1 MTTTMPAG
9 AGADLPIRSQSVRTR
24 RPPTSSRPEPLPR
37 SESSTRAEA
46 SRPHRSRSQRSTT
59 APSPRHQPQSEMPPA
74 PATPNHHAG
83 PVEEHRDGASA
94 DQRRHHTSAST
105 TTTTKQHKYRTS
117 IPAPS
122 GNYTFIKTIGQGS
135 MGKVKLAKKE
145 GTNELVACKI
155 IERVSQ
161 DDGRQSREEREKAD
175 AAREDRNAREAAI
188 VSLLNH
194 QYICG
199 LRDNLRTR
207 WHWYMLFEY
216 VNGGQM
222 LDYIISHGKLKE
234 KQARKFARQ
243 IASAVDYCHR
253 NSIVHRDLKI
263 ENILISK
270 TGDIKIID
278 FGLSNLFSP
287 DEDRKLK
294 TYCGSLYFA
303 APELL
308 QAKPYTGPEVDV
320 WSFGV
325 VLFVLVCGKVPFD
338 DQYMP
343 ALHQKIKKGAVDY
356 PNWLSSE
363 CKHLIS
369 RMLVTDPKQR
379 ATMHEVMN
387 HPWML
392 KGYNGPPE
400 NYLPQREPLSLP
412 LDPEVITNMTGFKF
426 GPAEYIREEL
436 TKRIKSPKYQA
447 AVRRLEKEREQPS
460 NTPKD
465 AEKRR
470 GFGFD
475 FYKRRNSVTSRD
487 TLTNTSSEG
496 LPIGDDPLNA
506 FDPLVSI
513 YYLVREKLERE
524 RQNAQPPSIPP
535 KVQAP
540 PSPQHPTQQSLV
552 PPSPIVRP
560 KEKHSLAEI
569 VPPQPAHTEDRRR
582 PRARSHS
589 EEQQREPAKN
599 GLLSPDMVPQHQQQQ
614 QIKKESTAAGI
625 FRRLSTR
632 DRRKDANP
640 ESKSSLI
647 QKSVSMR
654 AKSLGH
660 ARRESI
666 QARRAKREAEA
677 RENPVVREETDAE
690 LGEALEGG
698 AGDTSGGSNERFGQD
713 GEPIEDPD
721 LAKPVFL
728 KGIFSVSTTSTKPL
742 PEIRADIK
750 RVLKMLGVEY
760 TEIKGGFRCSHAPSV
775 VRGEESERERDRDR
789 DGYGGRG
796 ERSSR
801 RYSSSGQEVSRG
813 GRGGAGGEIR
823 FEILIVKVPIVT
835 LHGVQFKR
843 VGGDTWQYK
852 GVAETIVK
860 ELRL

>member
-1 MTTTMPAG
+1 MATTLQP
-9 AGADLPIRSQSVRTR
+9 GADVPIRSQSVRTSR
-24 RPPTSSRPEPLPR
+24 RPPTSSRGEQPVPR
-37 SESSTRAEA
+37 SESSTRAES
-46 SRPHRSRSQRSTT
+46 SRVHRRSSQRSDSG
-59 APSPRHQPQSEMPPA
+59 ASPRHRPPA
-74 PATPNHHAG
+74 DMAPAAPNNPGPTGDGRDASDTKDYAVAHRAG
-83 PVEEHRDGASA
+83 
-94 DQRRHHTSAST
+94 
-105 TTTTKQHKYRTS
+105 TTKHRYRTV

-122 GNYTFIKTIGQGS
+122 GNYAFIKTIGQGS

-155 IERVSQ
+155 IERVSP
-161 DDGRQSREEREKAD
+161 DDGRTTREEREKAD
-175 AAREDRNAREAAI
+175 NAREDRNAREAAI

-199 LRDNLRTR
+199 LRDNLRTK

-287 DEDRKLK
+287 EEDRKLK

-343 ALHQKIKKGAVDY
+343 ALHQKIKKGVVDY

-379 ATMHEVMN
+379 ATMQEVMN

-392 KGYNGPPE
+392 KGYNGPPD
-400 NYLPQREPLSLP
+400 NYLPHREPLSLP
-412 LDPEVITNMTGFKF
+412 LDPEVIQKMTGFKF
-426 GPAEYIREEL
+426 GPAEYIQNEL

-447 AVRRLEKEREQPS
+447 AVKRLEKERELPPPA
-460 NTPKD
+460 PKD
-465 AEKRR
+465 VERRR

-487 TLTNTSSEG
+487 TLTNTSAEG

-506 FDPLVSI
+506 FDPMISI

-524 RQNAQPPSIPP
+524 RKDLQAPP
-535 KVQAP
+535 KVVEP
-540 PSPQHPTQQSLV
+540 PSPQQKQVPV
-552 PPSPIVRP
+552 PPSPVVRP

-569 VPPQPAHTEDRRR
+569 VPPQPVHTDSRSRQR
-582 PRARSHS
+582 TRSHS
-589 EEQQREPAKN
+589 EDQAREPVKN
-599 GLLSPDMVPQHQQQQ
+599 GLLSPDMIPV
-614 QIKKESTAAGI
+614 KKESTAAGI
-625 FRRLSTR
+625 LRRLSTR
-632 DRRKDANP
+632 DRRKEP
-640 ESKSSLI
+640 STEKPSGLI
-647 QKSVSMR
+647 RGSVSMR

-666 QARRAKREAEA
+666 QARRARREAEA
-677 RENPVVREETDAE
+677 REQQPVKEETDAE
-690 LGEALEGG
+690 LADRDRDGEAGE
-698 AGDTSGGSNERFGQD
+698 TSGGSNERLS
-713 GEPIEDPD
+713 EDPD
-721 LAKPVFL
+721 LVKPVFL

-750 RVLKMLGVEY
+750 RVLKQLGVDF
-760 TEIKGGFRCSHAPSV
+760 TEIRGGFSCAHSPSII
-775 VRGEESERERDRDR
+775 EEARQLQPVTAD
-789 DGYGGRG
+789 
-796 ERSSR
+796 
-801 RYSSSGQEVSRG
+801 
-813 GRGGAGGEIR
+813 GEIQ
-823 FEILIVKVPIVT
+823 FEILIVKVPIVS

-843 VGGDTWQYK
+843 VGGSAWQYK
-852 GVAETIVK
+852 AMAEQIVK

>member
-1 MTTTMPAG
+1 MATTLPAG
-9 AGADLPIRSQSVRTR
+9 AEMPMRSQSVRTR
-24 RPPTSSRPEPLPR
+24 RPPTSSRAEPLPR

-46 SRPHRSRSQRSTT
+46 SRPHRRSSQRSATT
-59 APSPRHQPQSEMPPA
+59 ASSPRHHQQPDMPA
-74 PATPNHHAG
+74 PAPSSNAG
-83 PVEEHRDGASA
+83 TTEEPRDGAA
-94 DQRRHHTSAST
+94 AGAHRTS
-105 TTTTKQHKYRTS
+105 KHRYRTV

-122 GNYTFIKTIGQGS
+122 GNYAFIKTIGQGS

-145 GTNELVACKI
+145 GTNELASLIVACKI
-155 IERVSQ
+155 IERVSP
-161 DDGRQSREEREKAD
+161 DDGRQSREDREKAD

-287 DEDRKLK
+287 EEDRKLK

-369 RMLVTDPKQR
+369 RMLVTDPRQR

-400 NYLPQREPLSLP
+400 NFLPHREPLSLP
-412 LDPEVITNMTGFKF
+412 LDPEVITHMTGFKF
-426 GPAEYIREEL
+426 GPPDFIREEL
-436 TKRIKSPKYQA
+436 TKKIKSPKYQA
-447 AVRRLEKEREQPS
+447 AIRRLEKERELPQPM
-460 NTPKD
+460 PKD

-475 FYKRRNSVTSRD
+475 FYKRRNSITSKE
-487 TLTNTSSEG
+487 TLTNSSSDG
-496 LPIGDDPLNA
+496 LPVGDDPLNA
-506 FDPLVSI
+506 FDPMISI

-524 RQNAQPPSIPP
+524 RQAAQPSVAP
-535 KVQAP
+535 KVQVP
-540 PSPQHPTQQSLV
+540 QSPQQPQPPPT
-552 PPSPIVRP
+552 PHSPVVRP

-569 VPPQPAHTEDRRR
+569 VPAQPAHTESGRVR

-589 EEQQREPAKN
+589 EDQAREPVKN
-599 GLLSPDMVPQHQQQQ
+599 GLLSPDMIPPT
-614 QIKKESTAAGI
+614 KRASGAASLL
-625 FRRLSTR
+625 RRLSTR
-632 DRRKDANP
+632 DRRKEPVSEGSGNNNNNKA
-640 ESKSSLI
+640 STLI

-677 RENPVVREETDAE
+677 RDQPQQQQQQSVREETDAE
-690 LGEALEGG
+690 LLAEPEL
-698 AGDTSGGSNERFGQD
+698 AGDTSGGSNDRLM
-713 GEPIEDPD
+713 PEDPD
-721 LAKPVFL
+721 LVKPVYL

-750 RVLKMLGVEY
+750 RVLKMLGVDY
-760 TEIKGGFRCSHAPSV
+760 TEIKGGFSCLHAPSLADSGDHRRDDRYPSPQRV
-775 VRGEESERERDRDR
+775 GRASEQRVAD
-789 DGYGGRG
+789 
-796 ERSSR
+796 
-801 RYSSSGQEVSRG
+801 
-813 GRGGAGGEIR
+813 GEIR
-823 FEILIVKVPIVT
+823 FEIVIVKVPIVS

-843 VGGDTWQYK
+843 VGGNTWQYK
-852 GVAETIVK
+852 AMAEQIVR

>member
-1 MTTTMPAG
+1 MATSVPAG
-9 AGADLPIRSQSVRTR
+9 ADGPMRSQSVRTR
-24 RPPTSSRPEPLPR
+24 RPPTSSRAEPLPR
-37 SESSTRAEA
+37 SESSSKAES
-46 SRPHRSRSQRSTT
+46 SRPHRRSSQRSTSAAT
-59 APSPRHQPQSEMPPA
+59 SPRHAPQPEMAGHSPTPA
-74 PATPNHHAG
+74 PAPNMAVA
-83 PVEEHRDGASA
+83 PDDHRDSA
-94 DQRRHHTSAST
+94 GGHRQPKHR
-105 TTTTKQHKYRTS
+105 YRAA

-122 GNYTFIKTIGQGS
+122 GNYTFMKTIGQGS

-145 GTNELVACKI
+145 GTNEFVACKI
-155 IERVSQ
+155 IERVTP
-161 DDGRQSREEREKAD
+161 DDGRQTREEREKTD
-175 AAREDRNAREAAI
+175 SAREDRNAREAAI
-188 VSLLNH
+188 VSLLSH
-194 QYICG
+194 KYICA
-199 LRDNLRTR
+199 LHDNLRTR

-287 DEDRKLK
+287 EDDRKLK

-356 PNWLSSE
+356 PNWLTSE
-363 CKHLIS
+363 CKNLIS

-379 ATMHEVMN
+379 ATMYEVMN

-392 KGYNGPPE
+392 KGYGAPPD
-400 NYLPQREPLSLP
+400 NYLPHREPLALP
-412 LDPEVITNMTGFKF
+412 LDAEVIDRMTGFKF
-426 GPAEYIREEL
+426 GPPEYIRDEL
-436 TKRIKSPKYQA
+436 TRKIKSPKYQA
-447 AVRRLEKEREQPS
+447 AVRRLERERDIPQP
-460 NTPKD
+460 TQRD

-475 FYKRRNSVTSRD
+475 FYKRRNSVTSKE

-496 LPIGDDPLNA
+496 LSIGDDPLNA
-506 FDPLVSI
+506 FDPMISI

-524 RQNAQPPSIPP
+524 RKEPQQPSKAHQPSSP
-535 KVQAP
+535 QQSEAP
-540 PSPQHPTQQSLV
+540 PV
-552 PPSPIVRP
+552 PPSPIARP
-560 KEKHSLAEI
+560 REKHSLAEI
-569 VPPQPAHTEDRRR
+569 VPPQPTHVTEGRTRQ
-582 PRARSHS
+582 RARSHS
-589 EEQQREPAKN
+589 EDQAREPVKN
-599 GLLSPDMVPQHQQQQ
+599 GLLSPDMIPV
-614 QIKKESTAAGI
+614 KKESTAAGI

-632 DRRKDANP
+632 DRRKEP
-640 ESKSSLI
+640 PPPTTPTESKPNTLI
-647 QKSVSMR
+647 RGSVSMR

-666 QARRAKREAEA
+666 QARRARREAE
-677 RENPVVREETDAE
+677 REQQPVKEETDAE
-690 LGEALEGG
+690 LGGDGDGDGEGE
-698 AGDTSGGSNERFGQD
+698 TSGGSHERLEQ
-713 GEPIEDPD
+713 DPD
-721 LAKPVFL
+721 LAKPVYL

-742 PEIRADIK
+742 LEIRADIK
-750 RVLKMLGVEY
+750 RVLKQIGVDY
-760 TEIKGGFRCSHAPSV
+760 TEIRGGFSCRHSPSLADDPSQPEPTV
-775 VRGEESERERDRDR
+775 AD
-789 DGYGGRG
+789 
-796 ERSSR
+796 
-801 RYSSSGQEVSRG
+801 
-813 GRGGAGGEIR
+813 GEIK
-823 FEILIVKVPIVT
+823 FEILIVKVPIVS

-843 VGGDTWQYK
+843 VAGNTWNYK
-852 GVAETIVK
+852 TMAEQIVR

>member
-1 MTTTMPAG
+1 MATTVSAG
-9 AGADLPIRSQSVRTR
+9 AELPIRSQSVRTR
-24 RPPTSSRPEPLPR
+24 RPPTASRPDPLPR

-46 SRPHRSRSQRSTT
+46 STRTEHSQQQQNSSPYRRSSKRSTT
-59 APSPRHQPQSEMPPA
+59 AQSPRSPQQEMPP
-74 PATPNHHAG
+74 PAHNPAADEPNDRA
-83 PVEEHRDGASA
+83 A
-94 DQRRHHTSAST
+94 DQQAQRTS
-105 TTTTKQHKYRTS
+105 KHRYRTV

-122 GNYTFIKTIGQGS
+122 GDYAFIKTIGQGS

-145 GTNELVACKI
+145 GSNELVACKI
-155 IERVSQ
+155 IERVSV
-161 DDGRQSREEREKAD
+161 DDGRQSKEDRERAD

-194 QYICG
+194 QYICA

-287 DEDRKLK
+287 DENRKLK

-308 QAKPYTGPEVDV
+308 QARPYTGPEVDV

-369 RMLVTDPKQR
+369 RMLVTDPRQR

-400 NYLPQREPLSLP
+400 NHLAHREPLQLP
-412 LDPEVITNMTGFKF
+412 LNEDVITHMTGFKF
-426 GPAEYIREEL
+426 GPPDYIRDEL
-436 TKRIKSPKYQA
+436 TKKILSPKYQA
-447 AVRRLEKEREQPS
+447 AVRRLEKERELPQP
-460 NTPKD
+460 TPKEV
-465 AEKRR
+465 EKRR
-470 GFGFD
+470 AFGFD
-475 FYKRRNSVTSRD
+475 FYKRRNSVTSKE
-487 TLTNTSSEG
+487 TLTNGSAEG
-496 LPIGDDPLNA
+496 LPMGDDPLNA
-506 FDPLVSI
+506 FDPMISI
-513 YYLVREKLERE
+513 YYLVQEKFDRE
-524 RQNAQPPSIPP
+524 RQEALAAQPTMPP
-535 KVQAP
+535 KVQVP
-540 PSPQHPTQQSLV
+540 PSPQQSQTLAV
-552 PPSPIVRP
+552 PPSPIARP

-569 VPPQPAHTEDRRR
+569 VPPQPAHTEGGRSRQ
-582 PRARSHS
+582 RARSHS
-589 EEQQREPAKN
+589 EDQVREPVKN
-599 GLLSPDMVPQHQQQQ
+599 GLLSPDMVPQ
-614 QIKKESTAAGI
+614 KKGGNGPVSLL
-625 FRRLSTR
+625 RRLSTR
-632 DRRKDANP
+632 DRRKEP
-640 ESKSSLI
+640 SEGKSSTLM

-660 ARRESI
+660 ARRDSI
-666 QARRAKREAEA
+666 QARRAKREADA
-677 RENPVVREETDAE
+677 RDQQQNSSSTHQEPPVREETDAE
-690 LGEALEGG
+690 LGQDAEGG
-698 AGDTSGGSNERFGQD
+698 DSSGGSHERL
-713 GEPIEDPD
+713 EPEDPD
-721 LAKPVFL
+721 LAKPVYL

-750 RVLKMLGVEY
+750 RVLKMLGVDY
-760 TEIKGGFRCSHAPSV
+760 TEIKGGFSCSHAPSIADHSPSH
-775 VRGEESERERDRDR
+775 GHHGHHGD
-789 DGYGGRG
+789 
-796 ERSSR
+796 SR
-801 RYSSSGQEVSRG
+801 V
-813 GRGGAGGEIR
+813 ADGEIR
-823 FEILIVKVPIVT
+823 FEIVIVKVPIVS

-843 VGGDTWQYK
+843 VGGNTWQYK
-852 GVAETIVK
+852 AMAEQIVK

>member
-1 MTTTMPAG
+1 
-9 AGADLPIRSQSVRTR
+9 
-24 RPPTSSRPEPLPR
+24 
-37 SESSTRAEA
+37 
-46 SRPHRSRSQRSTT
+46 
-59 APSPRHQPQSEMPPA
+59 
-74 PATPNHHAG
+74 
-83 PVEEHRDGASA
+83 
-94 DQRRHHTSAST
+94 
-105 TTTTKQHKYRTS
+105 
-117 IPAPS
+117 
-122 GNYTFIKTIGQGS
+122 

-145 GTNELVACKI
+145 GTGEFVACKI
-155 IERVSQ
+155 IERVSA

-175 AAREDRNAREAAI
+175 NAREDRNAREAAI

-278 FGLSNLFSP
+278 FGLSNLFAP

-338 DQYMP
+338 DQFMP

-392 KGYNGPPE
+392 KGYNGPPD
-400 NYLPQREPLSLP
+400 NYLPQREPLTLP
-412 LDPEVITNMTGFKF
+412 LDPEVITHMTGFKF
-426 GPAEYIREEL
+426 GPPDYIRDEL
-436 TKRIKSPKYQA
+436 TRKIKSPKYQA
-447 AVRRLEKEREQPS
+447 AVRRWEKERELPQQA
-460 NTPKD
+460 PKD
-465 AEKRR
+465 VEKRR

-475 FYKRRNSVTSRD
+475 FYKRRNSVTSKD
-487 TLTNTSSEG
+487 TLTNTSSDG
-496 LPIGDDPLNA
+496 LPLGEDPLNA
-506 FDPLVSI
+506 FDPMISI

-524 RQNAQPPSIPP
+524 RKDVLQPPS
-535 KVQAP
+535 KAVVQPAAP
-540 PSPQHPTQQSLV
+540 PSPQPPLQQPTVV
-552 PPSPIVRP
+552 PPSPVITNRP

-569 VPPQPAHTEDRRR
+569 VPPQPAHTDAGRTRHR
-582 PRARSHS
+582 TRSHS
-589 EEQQREPAKN
+589 EDQPREPVRN
-599 GLLSPDMVPQHQQQQ
+599 GLLSPDMIPA
-614 QIKKESTAAGI
+614 KKESTAAGI
-625 FRRLSTR
+625 LRRLSTR
-632 DRRKDANP
+632 DRRKEPSSTSDKDK
-640 ESKSSLI
+640 EGGSKLI
-647 QKSVSMR
+647 RGSVSMR
-654 AKSLGH
+654 AAKSLGH

-666 QARRAKREAEA
+666 QARRARREAEA
-677 RENPVVREETDAE
+677 AGGGSSSRGDSSGGPQDSKHSHSHSMSHHPSGVVREETDAE
-690 LGEALEGG
+690 LGGNGRDGGPLEE
-698 AGDTSGGSNERFGQD
+698 TSGGSNERLDD
-713 GEPIEDPD
+713 GPEEDINPD
-721 LAKPVFL
+721 LAKPVYL
-728 KGIFSVSTTSTKPL
+728 KGIFSVSTTSTRPL

-750 RVLKMLGVEY
+750 RVLKLLGVEF
-760 TEIKGGFRCSHAPSV
+760 TEIRGGFSCVHSPSV
-775 VRGEESERERDRDR
+775 VVTPGPGGNIFDEYDNPNARRQHSSRGERGRDR
-789 DGYGGRG
+789 DGGLHYGG
-796 ERSSR
+796 SSTHQNQ
-801 RYSSSGQEVSRG
+801 GQGS
-813 GRGGAGGEIR
+813 AMAADGEIR
-823 FEILIVKVPIVT
+823 FEIVIVKVPIVS
-835 LHGVQFKR
+835 LHGVQFKK
-843 VGGDTWQYK
+843 VSGDTWQYK
-852 GVAETIVK
+852 AMAEQIVK